1 MLILQFLR
9 RGHIFLRPGE
19 IIELIGLIEEPRREI
34 LCIENPH
41 LFFVH
46 KDEENALC
54 EEEAGVDAVLT
65 DVEAVVL
72 DGRYLLWRGT
82 RVGIEGELQ
91 DLTPSNCE
99 HGIGPITAAWGQSLT
114 PIDVGH
120 SPLIDIVGLINKEEL
135 LRFRGDLSY

>member
-1 MLILQFLR
+1 
-9 RGHIFLRPGE
+9 
-19 IIELIGLIEEPRREI
+19 
-34 LCIENPH
+34 
-41 LFFVH
+41 
-46 KDEENALC
+46 
-54 EEEAGVDAVLT
+54 
-65 DVEAVVL
+65 L
-72 DGRYLLWRGT
+72 DGRDLLWRGT

-135 LRFRGDLSY
+135 LRFRGYLSY